1 MKKLKKILILI
12 VCLALSTAL
21 MAGLLPA
28 AHADYVDV
36 EQAQY
41 SVVRVFCSYGLG
53 TGFAVGKEGEP
64 VSYIVTNNH
73 VIEDRT
79 SDSDVYV
86 TVTDINGGMN
96 AEIVYT
102 NAEIDYAI
110 LRLETPLTERRPI
123 ALRSPDNIHK
133 AQDVYCIGFPGVS
146 DAHNEDR
153 NFPSR
158 IEDLTIT
165 KGSVSNPKYNLAG
178 TQSILSDAQ
187 ANPGNSGGPM
197 VDEKGCAIG
206 ITTSLITAE
215 NARSWMTVAVS
226 MDYIMERLD
235 ALGIDYINA
244 DGDNAA
250 EGESGEGDAEPGTEA
265 PETEETE
272 SEESAPKAK
281 LRINSKIIIIAA
293 CVLVVAIA
301 AAVIIILVIKGKK
314 ASEKNN
320 YAAAGPINFGGAG
333 PANFGGPGASEFG
346 GAGPAVFGGPGA
358 GEFGG
363 AAVPAGRLMAE
374 CVRGPI
380 PGQRVSGNV
389 IRIGRSAECDLA
401 FPPDTHG
408 VSRRHCEVGLCD
420 KGIIVR
426 DLGSSYGTI
435 LPNKQKLTAGGSAL
449 IRSGD
454 VICLGSEKTAVRI
467 SVCN

>member
-1 MKKLKKILILI
+1 MKKLKKILMLI

-21 MAGLLPA
+21 MASLLPA

-110 LRLETPLTERRPI
+110 LKLETPMTERKPI

-165 KGSVSNPKYNLAG
+165 KGSVSNPKYNLEG

-215 NARSWMTVAVS
+215 NATSWMTVAVS

-235 ALGIDYINA
+235 VLGIDYINA
-244 DGDNAA
+244 DDDNVN
-250 EGESGEGDAEPGTEA
+250 EGESGEGDAEPGAEA
-265 PETEETE
+265 PETEESETEE
-272 SEESAPKAK
+272 SETEEPAPKAK
-281 LRINSKIIIIAA
+281 FRINSKIIIITA
-293 CVLVVAIA
+293 CALVVAVA

-320 YAAAGPINFGGAG
+320 YGSAGSVNFGGAG
-333 PANFGGPGASEFG
+333 SANFGGAS
-346 GAGPAVFGGPGA
+346 
-358 GEFGG
+358 
-363 AAVPAGRLMAE
+363 VPAGRLTVE

-380 PGQRVSGNV
+380 PGQRVSGNI
-389 IRIGRSAECDLA
+389 IRIGRSADCNLA

-408 VSRRHCEVGLCD
+408 VSRRHCEVELCD

-449 IRSGD
+449 VRSGD
-454 VICLGSEKTAVRI
+454 IIFLGSEKTAVRV
-467 SVCN
+467 SVQN

>member
-1 MKKLKKILILI
+1 MKKLKKILMLI

-21 MAGLLPA
+21 MASLLPA

-110 LRLETPLTERRPI
+110 LKLETPMTERKPI

-165 KGSVSNPKYNLAG
+165 KGSVSNPKYNLEG

-215 NARSWMTVAVS
+215 NATSWMTVAVS

-235 ALGIDYINA
+235 VLGIDYINA
-244 DGDNAA
+244 DDDNVN
-250 EGESGEGDAEPGTEA
+250 EGESGEGDAEPGAEA
-265 PETEETE
+265 PETEESETEE
-272 SEESAPKAK
+272 SETEKSETEEPAPKAK
-281 LRINSKIIIIAA
+281 LRINSKIIIITA
-293 CVLVVAIA
+293 CALVVAVA
-301 AAVIIILVIKGKK
+301 AAVIIVLAIKGKRAPK
-314 ASEKNN
+314 KDNFGS
-320 YAAAGPINFGGAG
+320 AGSVNFGGAG
-333 PANFGGPGASEFG
+333 SANFGGSASANFG
-346 GAGPAVFGGPGA
+346 GAS
-358 GEFGG
+358 
-363 AAVPAGRLMAE
+363 VPAGRLTAE

-380 PGQRVSGNV
+380 PGQRVSGNI
-389 IRIGRSAECDLA
+389 IRIGRSADCNLS

-408 VSRRHCEVGLCD
+408 VSRRHCEVALCD

-449 IRSGD
+449 VQSGD
-454 VICLGSEKTAVRI
+454 IIFLGSEKTAVRV
-467 SVCN
+467 SVQN